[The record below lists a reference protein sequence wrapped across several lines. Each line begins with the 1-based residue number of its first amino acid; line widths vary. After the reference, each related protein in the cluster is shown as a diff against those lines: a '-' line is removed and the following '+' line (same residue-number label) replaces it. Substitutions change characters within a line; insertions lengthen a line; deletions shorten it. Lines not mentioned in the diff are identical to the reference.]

1 VLSGTEAAYQRA
13 ETLGIYNPETKM
25 VNPYAEVFEN
35 VKQKNAFTKNP
46 NDNTAIINM
55 SHGDKKDFEK
65 ALKVW
70 SENSGDNIDEDSYT
84 ITRGARPGREGTNL
98 TKLTLG
104 QVIDMA
110 SRGQIENIGMYNFT
124 PDAMAYFAE
133 NAEKLDLD
141 LNAKMTED
149 LQSYLVIMR
158 VKEKANRKNAIR
170 GAVTSE
176 TEGYR
181 RMTNL
186 RPEELEAINKVF
198 PNLQNNYFAKFE
210 NLQKDVAD
218 ILISDLERFN
228 RLIAGGRQQAKIKR
242 IEEERLRKLKTK
254 KELRGR

>member
-1 VLSGTEAAYQRA
+1 MKILIQ
-13 ETLGIYNPETKM
+13 LQ
-25 VNPYAEVFEN
+25 EVPDR
-35 VKQKNAFTKNP
+35 V
-46 NDNTAIINM
+46 
-55 SHGDKKDFEK
+55 
-65 ALKVW
+65 
-70 SENSGDNIDEDSYT
+70 
-84 ITRGARPGREGTNL
+84 REGTNL
-98 TKLTLG
+98 TKLSLG

-110 SRGQIENIGMYNFT
+110 RRGQIENIGMYNFT

-186 RPEELEAINKVF
+186 RPEELEAINKIF

-228 RLIAGGRQQAKIKR
+228 RIIAGGRQQAKIKR
-242 IEEERLRKLKTK
+242 IEEERLRKQKTK
-254 KELRGR
+254 RELRGR

>member
-1 VLSGTEAAYQRA
+1 
-13 ETLGIYNPETKM
+13 
-25 VNPYAEVFEN
+25 VFED
-35 VKQKNAFTKNP
+35 VKEKNNFTKHP
-46 NDNTAIINM
+46 NDNTAIRGLNK
-55 SHGDKKDFEK
+55 GEKKDFEK
-65 ALKVW
+65 VLKIW
-70 SENSGDNIDEDSYT
+70 SEKSGENTSENSFT
-84 ITRGARPGREGTNL
+84 VRRGARPGREETGLTNM
-98 TKLTLG
+98 TLG

-110 SRGQIENIGMYNFT
+110 RNGSIENIGMYNFT
-124 PDAMAYFAE
+124 QDAMAYFAQ
-133 NAEKLDLD
+133 NAKKLDLD

-158 VKEKANRKNAIR
+158 MKEKANRKNAIR

-218 ILISDLERFN
+218 ILISDLEKLQRQLDEN
-228 RLIAGGRQQAKIKR
+228 RAAKKA
-242 IEEERLRKLKTK
+242 ERDKKEAERKAKTK